1 MSVLSRWAAISLVP
15 LLFGGCASTPEQPAK
30 PVGQTQS
37 LQQQVQ
43 KWLQQ
48 AEKTQGPERN
58 NLLLQAADGY
68 VRLHNLE
75 QAQAV
80 IDAVP
85 AAELGGESYVKR
97 ALIYSLIADRRGNY
111 AAAKE
116 AITGRNVL
124 AQLNS
129 LSGDTAV
136 AARKQRAKLFNESG
150 DYTKAAKE
158 RLLLT
163 GLLAGK
169 NQDDQTANTTA
180 LWQLLLEW
188 PEAQLMTSANQAKD
202 LNAKAWY
209 ELAHLYKSQQYST
222 QGQLQALNR
231 WMKRYPEHPA
241 AKQLPKELLD
251 LQQQLAELPKQ
262 IALLLPQSGK
272 LEAAANAIVDGLMAA
287 YYQQQ
292 KSGALVPALRF
303 YNTEG
308 ARTLELYQKAVQDG
322 ADMVIGPLEKERVA
336 ELSQQPQLP
345 VPVLGLN
352 TLEGA
357 GNRQLFQIGLSVE
370 DEAKQIASQALR
382 EGLRKAL
389 VLLPSNALGD
399 RNLATFAQTFRQQGG
414 TVYEYRYGANTDF
427 GELARR
433 ALQIDQSETRIKS
446 LQQIIGPVEAAP
458 SARADID
465 MIFAVVQPEQARQ
478 LKPNLNFYYA
488 ANVPL
493 YTTSSVFSGDSSAQN
508 ADLAQTRFLTLPWY
522 FSSSEEKASLEAN
535 ADKNPNFARLYALGV
550 DVFNLAPRLK
560 QAHKNTVG
568 AYYGS
573 TGTLSLNKNNQF
585 ERLQTW
591 ATFDASGTVQLLGN
605 DTTSELRNDSNQGQ

>member
-1 MSVLSRWAAISLVP
+1 MSVLSRWAAISLAP

-37 LQQQVQ
+37 VQQQVQ

>member
-1 MSVLSRWAAISLVP
+1 MSVFSRWAAISLVP
-15 LLFGGCASTPEQPAK
+15 FLFGGCASTPEQPSK
-30 PVGQTQS
+30 PASQAQS

-58 NLLLQAADGY
+58 NLLLHAADGY

-97 ALIYSLIADRRGNY
+97 ALIYSLIADKRGNY

-129 LSGDTAV
+129 LSGDTAI
-136 AARKQRAKLFNESG
+136 AARKQRAKLFNESA

-158 RLLLT
+158 RLMLA

-169 NQDDQTANTTA
+169 NQEDQAANNAA

-188 PEAQLMTSANQAKD
+188 PEAQLATSANQAKD
-202 LNAKAWY
+202 INAKAWY
-209 ELAHLYKSQQYST
+209 ELGHLYKSQQYST

-251 LQQQLAELPKQ
+251 LQQQLADLPKQ
-262 IALLLPQSGK
+262 IALLMPQSGK
-272 LEAAANAIVDGLMAA
+272 LEAAASAIVDGLMAA

-292 KSGALVPALRF
+292 RNGALVPTLKF

-308 ARTLELYQKAVQDG
+308 ARTLELYQKAVQEG
-322 ADMVIGPLEKERVA
+322 ADIVIGPLEKERLA
-336 ELSQQPQLP
+336 ELNQQPNLP

-357 GNRQLFQIGLSVE
+357 SNRQLFQIGLSVE
-370 DEAKQIASQALR
+370 DEAKQIAAQALR

-389 VLLPSNALGD
+389 VLLPANALGD
-399 RNLATFAQTFRQQGG
+399 RNLATFANTFRQQGG

-433 ALQIDQSETRIKS
+433 ALQIDQSEARVKS
-446 LQQIIGPVEAAP
+446 LQQIVGPLEASP
-458 SARADID
+458 IPRTDID

-488 ANVPL
+488 ANLPL
-493 YTTSSVFSGDSSAQN
+493 YTTSSVFSGENSAQN
-508 ADLAQTRFLTLPWY
+508 ADLNQTRFLTLPWY
-522 FSSSEEKASLEAN
+522 FSKSDEKTALETAS
-535 ADKNPNFARLYALGV
+535 DKNPNFARLYALGV

-560 QAHKNTVG
+560 QTQKSALP

-573 TGTLSLNKNNQF
+573 TGTLSLNNNNQF

-591 ATFDASGTVQLLGN
+591 ATFDATGMVQLLGN
-605 DTTSELRNDSNQGQ
+605 DGSDTRNDSYQNQ